1 MTSPVSK
8 AARHARIEALIRE
21 RPIRSQ
27 GELAELLAAE
37 GLSTTQ
43 ATLSR
48 DLDEL
53 GAFKVRGTDG
63 TAAVYMVP
71 EEGRGPLR
79 HAEQAPERL
88 KRLLR
93 DLLTGADA
101 SGNLVVIRTPA
112 GAAQFLASA
121 IDRSGLPDV
130 VGTIA
135 GDDTIVIVARQP
147 EPVEGSVGS
156 ALAAKLVG
164 WAGRDWAGREGA
176 GRDGAGRDGT
186 GDGAGRNGAG
196 RNNQAKEG
204 TS

>member
-1 MTSPVSK
+1 MSAPVSK
-8 AARHARIEALIRE
+8 AARHARIEALIRG

-48 DLDEL
+48 DLEEL
-53 GAFKVRGTDG
+53 GAFKARGTDG

-79 HAEQAPERL
+79 SAEQPPERL
-88 KRLLR
+88 KRLMR
-93 DLLTGADA
+93 ELLTGAEA
-101 SGNLVVIRTPA
+101 SGNMVVLRTPP

-121 IDRSGLPDV
+121 FDRAGLPEV

-135 GDDTIVIVARQP
+135 GDDTILVVARQP
-147 EPVEGSVGS
+147 ETAGGSVGA
-156 ALAAKLVG
+156 ALAAKLLE
-164 WAGRDWAGREGA
+164 WAGRDWAGR
-176 GRDGAGRDGT
+176 DTQD
-186 GDGAGRNGAG
+186 
-196 RNNQAKEG
+196 KENI
-204 TS
+204 